1 MTTSVTD
8 LSLEAKATRW
18 GEALI
23 ASAIT
28 RRPVEYI
35 ANSTYNE
42 ALDFLPQE
50 HIDTNEI
57 AHVGWVGMGIG
68 SDYMQ
73 SIPHPITGD
82 VIENPTKYIHSNEDA
97 VPFIIMPYVL
107 REEGKDNL
115 SKTER
120 DKLSGRCVMIING
133 KRYIAYTLRS
143 AELSNDK
150 VTINKVTTDSTGNII
165 GNEPL
170 EPSQR
175 PLKPVRDPNFVGQAA
190 STNEYLQIR
199 SSISISLTPN
209 DISEILNVA
218 AIMFGATDIEITEFS
233 IVGGINKSHVVVD
246 GGTNITYDEVI
257 GAQSTH
263 FSPVSFSAAQ
273 RVDVGVDITFQIG
286 QSLPM
291 A

>member
-8 LSLEAKATRW
+8 LSLEAKPTRW

-28 RRPVEYI
+28 RRPIDYI

-42 ALDFLPQE
+42 ALDFLPLE
-50 HIDTNEI
+50 HMGTNEI
-57 AHVGWVGMGIG
+57 PFIGWVGMGIG
-68 SDYMQ
+68 SDYMKAL
-73 SIPHPITGD
+73 PHPITGD

-97 VPFIIMPYVL
+97 VPFIAMPYVL

-115 SKTER
+115 SKAER
-120 DKLSGRCVMIING
+120 DKLSGRCIMTING
-133 KRYIAYTLRS
+133 KRWVAYMLRA
-143 AELSNDK
+143 AEITNSK
-150 VTINKVTTDSTGNII
+150 VTINKVTVDSDGNVI
-165 GNEPL
+165 GNDPL

-175 PLKPVRDPNFVGQAA
+175 PLNPVRDPNFVGEAP

-199 SSISISLTPN
+199 SSVELSLSPS
-209 DISEILNVA
+209 DLSELINVA
-218 AIMFGATDIEITEFS
+218 NIMFGATDIEITEFS
-233 IVGGINKSHVVVD
+233 IVGGISKSHVVVD
-246 GGTNITYDEVI
+246 GSTNITYNEVI